1 MTDLTALTEITS
13 PTTDDLVYVVDAPT
27 GAKNPRKCSIANLVA
42 SANVDAAKI
51 TSGTLPLARLT
62 GITTSQLSATAG
74 ITSGQLAGSI
84 AQSKITNLSTDLSG
98 KSPTA
103 GNTSLTTT
111 GAIGTGTWE
120 STDIAVA
127 HGGTG
132 SSTASAARTALGVA
146 IGTNVQAFNSATA
159 LTTNTLNEFAVPTA
173 SLALNS
179 QKITGLADGVAST
192 DAATK
197 GQVDT
202 AVASDITLKGAYNAN
217 TNSPNLDSSPSAGTI
232 LKGDHYVV
240 SVAGTFYSEAL
251 QEGDSLISEVDNPSA
266 VTDWIITNSQIVTPI
281 VTANITDDA
290 VTTAKIADN
299 QITNALMA
307 DDAIGIAELSATN
320 HSTSKFLK
328 GDNTWADVPAGYNAP
343 TIGSTS
349 IGSGATVTTIAGLT
363 LSSPTLT
370 TPALG
375 TPSAGVL
382 TSCTGLPATTG
393 ITGTLPVANGGTGV
407 TTKTGT
413 GNVVLSTS
421 PALTTPTATQLDIL
435 AEGDLRLQDASGGQ
449 YVGFEA
455 PATVSSSYTL
465 EMPPATGATG
475 KVLKMSSTA
484 NALEW
489 GDAGG
494 AAALNVAFTNTTN
507 GSYQGDT
514 NNNYTTIGQGNRDIY
529 IKKITGDTNNEGVF
543 AKIWKNGVA
552 VEVQLA

>member
-84 AQSKITNLSTDLSG
+84 ANSKLATDPLARANHTGTQAHTTISDFDTG
-98 KSPTA
+98 VQANRLDQMTA
-103 GNTSLTTT
+103 PT
-111 GAIGTGTWE
+111 GA
-120 STDIAVA
+120 V
-127 HGGTG
+127 
-132 SSTASAARTALGVA
+132 
-146 IGTNVQAFNSATA
+146 
-159 LTTNTLNEFAVPTA
+159 
-173 SLALNS
+173 ALNS
-179 QKITGLADGVAST
+179 QKITGLANGVAST

-197 GQVDT
+197 GQLDT
-202 AVASDITLKGAYNAN
+202 AVSSDITLKGAYNAN

-266 VTDWIITNSQIVTPI
+266 IGDWIITNSQIVTPI
-281 VTANITDDA
+281 VTANIADEA
-290 VTTAKIADN
+290 VTEGKLYIS
-299 QITNALMA
+299 NA
-307 DDAIGIAELSATN
+307 GNNGEFLSKQSGN
-320 HSTSKFLK
+320 NGGL
-328 GDNTWADVPAGYNAP
+328 TWATVPAGYNAP

-455 PATVSSSYTL
+455 PATVSASYTL

-494 AAALNVAFTNTTN
+494 AAALNTAFTNTTN
-507 GSYQGDT
+507 TTYAGDT
-514 NNNYTTIGQGNRDIY
+514 NNNYSSVGAGNRDIY
-529 IKKITGDTNNEGVF
+529 IKKIDTNNEGVF
-543 AKIWKNGVA
+543 AKVWKNGAA